1 MVGFSIISVVTVF
14 VLLLIFMPLSTAHG
28 QEKVANS
35 YFSIK
40 IPDTWTYVKTL
51 GAGGP
56 SIYLAPSEFGSLL
69 NPPKD
74 GEDDKKLV
82 DFVLSVFRQ
91 DTTYDVKNAPLNA
104 YVKNRIDD
112 LGSEYNISSTF
123 NGTIGNE
130 KAVKLTKIGIGEK
143 INDRVVEYLMLHNKE
158 PYIITYSAD
167 TNHFDK
173 YLPEFEQLVR
183 SFKFVN

>member
-1 MVGFSIISVVTVF
+1 MVGLKLLSLS
-14 VLLLIFMPLSTAHG
+14 VLLTLVLVFLPVTAIHA

-51 GAGGP
+51 GTGGP

-69 NPPKD
+69 NPPKE
-74 GEDDKKLV
+74 GQDDKKLV
-82 DFVLSVFRQ
+82 DFVLSLFRQ
-91 DTTYDVKNAPLNA
+91 DTTYNVKNAPLDA

-112 LGSEYNISSTF
+112 LRSEYNISSTF
-123 NGTIGNE
+123 NGAIGNE

-143 INDRVVEYLMLHNKE
+143 INSRVVEYLMLHKRE